1 MTKQVEVMTT
11 ADTSPNT
18 VHQHF
23 EGRAPAVRAVYDRL
37 LAAARRF
44 GPFQEEP
51 KKTSIHLARKTA
63 FAGVATRKDALIL
76 TLKSATDLKSPR
88 IGKHEQASAN
98 RWHLE
103 VRLDDPAQVD
113 GEIEGWLRAAYELA
127 G

>member
-1 MTKQVEVMTT
+1 MDKEASTH
-11 ADTSPNT
+11 T
-18 VHQHF
+18 VRKHF
-23 EGRAPAVRAVYDRL
+23 AGSDPAVRATYDRI

-63 FAGVATRKDALIL
+63 FAGVATRKNALIL
-76 TLKSATDLKSPR
+76 TLKSAKDLKSPR
-88 IGKHEQASAN
+88 VSKHEQASAN

-113 GEIEGWLRAAYELA
+113 AEIEGWLKAAYALA